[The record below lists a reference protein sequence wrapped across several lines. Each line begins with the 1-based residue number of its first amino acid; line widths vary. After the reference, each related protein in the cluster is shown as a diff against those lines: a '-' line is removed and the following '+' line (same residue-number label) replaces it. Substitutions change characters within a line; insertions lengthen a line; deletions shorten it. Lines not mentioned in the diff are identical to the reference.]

1 MVSMTK
7 ETMVQYLKDY
17 AYIQNF
23 VIKNRKNS
31 IYEEFIKYMISSGRY
46 EDATRDYYDKMQ
58 RVYANYIYLKY
69 FSFLEDFLL
78 NKDDYLSNN
87 DLNGLENNC
96 TFFTNPKGITNKRI
110 VQLIRDAFNHNDE
123 QDFEKFKMSV
133 NGRYFQIEFKDIRTN
148 KEIEKNIPVKPFI
161 MKFNVEYL
169 INVYNV
175 ITNKRQNLLFVS
187 FDIPEDFNIYSDDL
201 DSELDKIII
210 VHYYFK
216 NKLPKEVIDKFND
229 FSKTKGYTNEELLER
244 SKQMHEYAKSLG
256 DCVEYRLTHEQKNK
270 IKSLITRYKKYYPDL
285 LKQDINTVMF
295 YFLYK
300 EIPIPAL
307 KNRLI
312 DNQIILLSY
321 YMDWNLSLEEILN
334 RVVRIVN
341 EEEIPKSYDEID
353 KMIHEGINSKNKV
366 FQMRLFKDMLDG
378 EFIQVFPLVMYIDA
392 VITHCCTDEEI
403 CIDNVTYSK
412 RKIRNCLV
420 HGRWFV
426 SANNEIVMFDADP
439 RNVNDYKL
447 EYIGKISV
455 DSFVDWANNYMKSYG
470 KENKKN
476 KM

>member
-23 VIKNRKNS
+23 AIKNRENS
-31 IYEEFIKYMISSGRY
+31 IYEEFIKYMILSGRN

-96 TFFTNPKGITNKRI
+96 TFFTNPKGISNKRI
-110 VQLIRDAFNHNDE
+110 VELIRDAFNHNDD

-169 INVYNV
+169 IRVYNV

-187 FDIPEDFNIYSDDL
+187 FDIPEDFNIFSDDL
-201 DSELDKIII
+201 DSELDKISF

-216 NKLPKEVIDKFND
+216 NKMSKEIIDRFKS
-229 FSKTKGYTNEELLER
+229 FSNTKGCSNEELLEKSR
-244 SKQMHEYAKSLG
+244 QMHEYAKSLG
-256 DCVEYRLTHEQKNK
+256 DCTEFKLTDEQKNK
-270 IKSLITRYKKYYPDL
+270 IKSFIIRYKQYYPDL
-285 LKQDINTVMF
+285 LNQDINFIMF

-300 EIPIPAL
+300 VIPIPGL
-307 KNRLI
+307 KNKLI
-312 DNQIILLSY
+312 DNQIILLNY
-321 YMDWNLSLEEILN
+321 YMDWSLSLEEIFN
-334 RVVRIVN
+334 RIARIVN
-341 EEEIPKSYDEID
+341 KEKIPNSYDDID
-353 KMIHEGINSKNKV
+353 KMIHERISEKSEA

-378 EFIQVFPLVMYIDA
+378 EFIQVFPIIMYIDA

-420 HGRWFV
+420 HGRWYI

-470 KENKKN
+470 KENN
-476 KM
+476 TNRR